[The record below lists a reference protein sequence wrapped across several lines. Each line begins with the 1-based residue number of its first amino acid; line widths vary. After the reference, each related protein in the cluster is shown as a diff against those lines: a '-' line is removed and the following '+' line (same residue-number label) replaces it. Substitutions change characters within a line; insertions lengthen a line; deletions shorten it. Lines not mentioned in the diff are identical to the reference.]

1 MILPQAYAH
10 GGPRKLKKESSLH
23 GLLIELDLLL
33 VVNINYTLPN
43 LNRQKT
49 VIRHRKQHLPSSTP
63 VTIEAKLSS
72 SKIISA
78 ACLLTS
84 LPAIPMATPKF
95 QENDWLKSAKRLL
108 RMIVF

>member
-1 MILPQAYAH
+1 MEDL
-10 GGPRKLKKESSLH
+10 GNRKTSSLQV
-23 GLLIELDLLL
+23 LLIELDLFLAI
-33 VVNINYTLPN
+33 NINYTLPS
-43 LNRQKT
+43 LNHQKT

-95 QENDWLKSAKRLL
+95 QENDWLKSEKRLL